1 MSADLDLILG
11 KIDNLSHEDL
21 IKLRSDIDMKLQS
34 PTTNGNANGKNNKV
48 SSAPTA
54 SALPENWQNSVP
66 DAFPL
71 EAQAKIEEN
80 TVEFYE
86 SIFTHDELAEMLGVS
101 SKQFDRLTYSMVQ
114 KIIAET
120 DMSNLSDISLS
131 DAVNSDREDRF

>member
-34 PTTNGNANGKNNKV
+34 PTTNGNANGKNNKA
-48 SSAPTA
+48 SSAPA
-54 SALPENWQNSVP
+54 ANALPENWQNSVP
-66 DAFPL
+66 DAFSL

-86 SIFTHDELAEMLGVS
+86 AIFTHDELAEMLGVS